1 MALIGF
7 AGTLHSDLKAISKV
21 MPMKQPS
28 NTLLPSIT
36 ATLIFGA
43 FVNVLMLVGP
53 FFMLQVYDRVLT
65 SRSKETLVA
74 LLVLV
79 GALYF
84 MMLLLD
90 ASRARVLA
98 RCGAIFQSRCDDA
111 VLRSELRSK
120 TPQDENADHASQLQD
135 VETIRSLFGSQVL
148 LALFDIPWTMMFV
161 AAIFVFHA
169 WLGWLAFAG
178 AMALICLAI
187 LNNLVTNRMTLQS
200 SGSSHE
206 ANRMRADYARAQDFI
221 LAQGMA
227 STLVKRWKAV
237 RDTSLD
243 AAVKASDLSASFAST
258 SKSLRLFLQS
268 AMLAMGAWLVLE
280 GQMTAGAI
288 IAGSILLGR
297 ALAPIEQVIG
307 NWPLIQKS
315 YSGWKNIRKTLQ
327 DTAEESK
334 KTSLPRPDACL
345 ELSGVSVFAPDTK
358 GAVLSNMNVAVTPG
372 EAVGVIGPSGA
383 GKSSLARVI
392 VGITSPTLGTVSL
405 GGASLGQYPEG
416 DLGRFIG
423 YLPQSITFFEGTI
436 AENIAHMAED
446 PDDAQVIKAAKSARV
461 HDTITALPD
470 GYNTKIK
477 DCSHRLSGGERQR
490 LALAR
495 ALYHDPVLLV
505 LDEPNSALDAVG
517 THALHEAIRDF
528 KASERSVILM
538 THRPMAIAEC
548 DRLIILENGAIRLE
562 GPRGSVL
569 KSLMGDTKKAEKLV
583 AGE

>member
-1 MALIGF
+1 
-7 AGTLHSDLKAISKV
+7 
-21 MPMKQPS
+21 MKKPTS
-28 NTLLPSIT
+28 TLLPSIS

-43 FVNVLMLVGP
+43 FVNILMLVGP

-74 LLVLV
+74 LLILV
-79 GALYF
+79 GVLYL

-98 RCGAIFQSRCDDA
+98 RCGAIFQSRCDDV
-111 VLRSELRSK
+111 VLRSELASHS
-120 TPQDENADHASQLQD
+120 PQDETTDRASQLQD

-148 LALFDIPWTMMFV
+148 LALFDIPWTLMFV

-178 AMALICLAI
+178 AAALICLAI
-187 LNNLVTNRMTLQS
+187 LNNWVTNRMNLQS
-200 SGSSHE
+200 SISAHE
-206 ANRMRADYARAQDFI
+206 ANKMRADYVRAQDFI
-221 LAQGMA
+221 IAQGMA
-227 STLVKRWKAV
+227 STLVDRWKLV
-237 RDTSLD
+237 RDRSLD
-243 AAVKASDLSASFAST
+243 AAVRASDLSASFAST

-280 GQMTAGAI
+280 GEMTAGAI

-307 NWPLIQKS
+307 NWPMIQKS
-315 YSGWKNIRKTLQ
+315 YAGWQAIKHTLKHHE
-327 DTAEESK
+327 AEVQ
-334 KTSLPRPDACL
+334 KTSLPRPAARL
-345 ELSGVSVFAPDTK
+345 ELSNLSFFTPDTK
-358 GAVLSNMNVAVTPG
+358 ETVLSNMNIDIAPG

-392 VGITSPTLGTVSL
+392 VGITTPTLGS
-405 GGASLGQYPEG
+405 ASLGRAMLRQYPEE

-423 YLPQSITFFEGTI
+423 YLPQSITFFDGTI
-436 AENIAHMAED
+436 AENIAHMAQD
-446 PDDAQVIKAAKSARV
+446 PDDSLVVKAAQSARV

-517 THALHEAIRDF
+517 SHALNEAIRDF

-562 GPRGSVL
+562 GPRDNVL
-569 KSLMGDTKKAEKLV
+569 KSLMGSTPKAEKMV
-583 AGE
+583 AGELSR

>member
-1 MALIGF
+1 
-7 AGTLHSDLKAISKV
+7 
-21 MPMKQPS
+21 MKNLAS
-28 NTLLPSIT
+28 TLLPSIS

-43 FVNVLMLVGP
+43 FVNILMLVGP

-74 LLVLV
+74 LLILV
-79 GALYF
+79 GVLYL

-90 ASRARVLA
+90 ASRACVLA
-98 RCGAIFQSRCDDA
+98 RCGAIFQSRCDDV
-111 VLRSELRSK
+111 VLRSELASHS
-120 TPQDENADHASQLQD
+120 PQDETTDRASQLQD
-135 VETIRSLFGSQVL
+135 VETIRSLCGSQVL
-148 LALFDIPWTMMFV
+148 LALFDIPWTLMFV

-178 AMALICLAI
+178 AAALICLAI
-187 LNNLVTNRMTLQS
+187 LNNWVTNRMNLQS
-200 SGSSHE
+200 SISAHE
-206 ANRMRADYARAQDFI
+206 ANKMRADYVRAQDFI
-221 LAQGMA
+221 IAQGMA
-227 STLVKRWKAV
+227 STLVDRWKLV
-237 RDTSLD
+237 RDRSLD
-243 AAVKASDLSASFAST
+243 AAVRASDLSASFAST

-280 GQMTAGAI
+280 GEMTAGAI

-307 NWPLIQKS
+307 NWPMIQKS
-315 YSGWKNIRKTLQ
+315 FAGWQAIKHTLKHHE
-327 DTAEESK
+327 AEVQ
-334 KTSLPRPDACL
+334 KTSLPRPAARL
-345 ELSGVSVFAPDTK
+345 ELSNLSFFTPDTK
-358 GAVLSNMNVAVTPG
+358 ETVLSNMNIDIAPG

-392 VGITSPTLGTVSL
+392 VGITTPTLGS
-405 GGASLGQYPEG
+405 ASLGRAMLRQYPEE

-423 YLPQSITFFEGTI
+423 YLPQSITFFDGTI
-436 AENIAHMAED
+436 AENIAHMAQN
-446 PDDAQVIKAAKSARV
+446 PDDALVVKAAQSARV
-461 HDTITALPD
+461 HETITALPD

-517 THALHEAIRDF
+517 SHALNEAIRDF

-562 GPRGSVL
+562 GPRDNVL
-569 KSLMGDTKKAEKLV
+569 KSLMGSTPKAEKMV
-583 AGE
+583 AGELSR

>member
-1 MALIGF
+1 
-7 AGTLHSDLKAISKV
+7 
-21 MPMKQPS
+21 MKNPAS
-28 NTLLPSIT
+28 TLLPSIS

-43 FVNVLMLVGP
+43 FVNILMLVGP

-74 LLVLV
+74 LLILV
-79 GALYF
+79 GVLYL

-98 RCGAIFQSRCDDA
+98 RCGAIFQSRCDDV
-111 VLRSELRSK
+111 VLRSELVSQS
-120 TPQDENADHASQLQD
+120 TQDETTDRASQLQD

-148 LALFDIPWTMMFV
+148 LALFDIPWTLMFV

-178 AMALICLAI
+178 AAALICLAI
-187 LNNLVTNRMTLQS
+187 LNNWVTNRMNLQS
-200 SGSSHE
+200 SISSHE
-206 ANRMRADYARAQDFI
+206 ANKMRADYVRAQDFI
-221 LAQGMA
+221 IAQGMA
-227 STLVKRWKAV
+227 STLVDRWKLV
-237 RDTSLD
+237 RDRSLD
-243 AAVKASDLSASFAST
+243 AAVRASDLSASFAST

-280 GQMTAGAI
+280 GEMTAGAI

-315 YSGWKNIRKTLQ
+315 FAGWQAIKHTLKHHE
-327 DTAEESK
+327 AEVQ
-334 KTSLPRPDACL
+334 KTSLPRPAARL
-345 ELSGVSVFAPDTK
+345 ELSNLSFFTPDTK
-358 GAVLSNMNVAVTPG
+358 ETVLSNMNIDIAPG

-392 VGITSPTLGTVSL
+392 VGITAPTLGSVSL
-405 GGASLGQYPEG
+405 GGAMLRQYPEE

-423 YLPQSITFFEGTI
+423 YLPQTITFFDGTI
-436 AENIAHMAED
+436 AENIAHMAQD
-446 PDDAQVIKAAKSARV
+446 PDDSLVVKAAQSARV

-505 LDEPNSALDAVG
+505 LDEPNSALDAVWS
-517 THALHEAIRDF
+517 HALNEAIRDF

-562 GPRGSVL
+562 GPRDSVL
-569 KSLMGDTKKAEKLV
+569 KSLMGSTLKAEKMV
-583 AGE
+583 AGELSR

>member
-1 MALIGF
+1 
-7 AGTLHSDLKAISKV
+7 
-21 MPMKQPS
+21 MKNPTS
-28 NTLLPSIT
+28 TLLPSIS

-43 FVNVLMLVGP
+43 FVNILMLVGP

-74 LLVLV
+74 LLILV
-79 GALYF
+79 GVLYL

-90 ASRARVLA
+90 ASRACVLA
-98 RCGAIFQSRCDDA
+98 RCGAIFQSRCDDV
-111 VLRSELRSK
+111 VLRSELASHS
-120 TPQDENADHASQLQD
+120 PQDETTDRASQLQD

-148 LALFDIPWTMMFV
+148 LALFDIPWTLMFV

-178 AMALICLAI
+178 AAALICLAI
-187 LNNLVTNRMTLQS
+187 LNNWVTNRMNLQS
-200 SGSSHE
+200 SISAHE
-206 ANRMRADYARAQDFI
+206 ANKMRADYVRAQDFI
-221 LAQGMA
+221 IAQGMA
-227 STLVKRWKAV
+227 STLVDRWKLV
-237 RDTSLD
+237 RDRSLD
-243 AAVKASDLSASFAST
+243 AAVRASDLSASFAST

-280 GQMTAGAI
+280 GEMTAGAI

-315 YSGWKNIRKTLQ
+315 FAGWQAIKHTLKHHE
-327 DTAEESK
+327 AEVQ
-334 KTSLPRPDACL
+334 KTSLPRPAARL
-345 ELSGVSVFAPDTK
+345 ELSNLSFFTPDTK
-358 GAVLSNMNVAVTPG
+358 ETVLSNMNIDIAPG

-392 VGITSPTLGTVSL
+392 VGITAPTLGSVSL
-405 GGASLGQYPEG
+405 GGAMLRQYPEE

-423 YLPQSITFFEGTI
+423 YLPQSITFFDGTI
-436 AENIAHMAED
+436 AENIAHMAQD
-446 PDDAQVIKAAKSARV
+446 PDDSLVVKAAQSARV

-505 LDEPNSALDAVG
+505 LDEPILRWMPWG
-517 THALHEAIRDF
+517 RTH
-528 KASERSVILM
+528 
-538 THRPMAIAEC
+538 
-548 DRLIILENGAIRLE
+548 
-562 GPRGSVL
+562 
-569 KSLMGDTKKAEKLV
+569 
-583 AGE
+583 

>member
-1 MALIGF
+1 
-7 AGTLHSDLKAISKV
+7 
-21 MPMKQPS
+21 MKNPTS
-28 NTLLPSIT
+28 TLLPSIS

-43 FVNVLMLVGP
+43 FVNILMLVGP

-74 LLVLV
+74 LLILV
-79 GALYF
+79 GVLYL

-98 RCGAIFQSRCDDA
+98 RCGAIFQSRCDDV
-111 VLRSELRSK
+111 VLRSELVSQS
-120 TPQDENADHASQLQD
+120 TQDETTDRASQLQD

-148 LALFDIPWTMMFV
+148 LALFDIPWTLMFV

-178 AMALICLAI
+178 AAALICLAI
-187 LNNLVTNRMTLQS
+187 LNNWVTNRMNLQS
-200 SGSSHE
+200 SISAHE
-206 ANRMRADYARAQDFI
+206 ANKMRADYVRAQDFI
-221 LAQGMA
+221 IAQGMA
-227 STLVKRWKAV
+227 STLVDRWKLV
-237 RDTSLD
+237 RDRSLD
-243 AAVKASDLSASFAST
+243 AAVRASDLSASFAST

-280 GQMTAGAI
+280 GEMTAGAI

-315 YSGWKNIRKTLQ
+315 FAGWQAIKHTLKHHE
-327 DTAEESK
+327 AEVQ
-334 KTSLPRPDACL
+334 KTSLPRPAARL
-345 ELSGVSVFAPDTK
+345 ELSNLSFFTPDTK
-358 GAVLSNMNVAVTPG
+358 ETVLSNMNIDIAPG

-392 VGITSPTLGTVSL
+392 VGITAPTLGSVSL
-405 GGASLGQYPEG
+405 GGAMLRQYPEE

-423 YLPQSITFFEGTI
+423 YLPQSITFFDGTI
-436 AENIAHMAED
+436 AENIAHMAQD
-446 PDDAQVIKAAKSARV
+446 PDDSLVVKAAQSARV

-517 THALHEAIRDF
+517 SHALNEAIRDF

-562 GPRGSVL
+562 GPRDSVL
-569 KSLMGDTKKAEKLV
+569 KSLMGSTLKAEKMV
-583 AGE
+583 AGELSR